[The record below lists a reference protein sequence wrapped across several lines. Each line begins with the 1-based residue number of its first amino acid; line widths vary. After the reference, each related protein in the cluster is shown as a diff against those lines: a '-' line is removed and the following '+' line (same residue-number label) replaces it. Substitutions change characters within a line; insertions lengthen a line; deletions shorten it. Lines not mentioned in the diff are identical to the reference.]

1 MVAAK
6 IARKIAQDVGFDLV
20 YLILT
25 GIRKM
30 SNYRVVPRND
40 ADFPENRSLR
50 GTKMQKKMIM

>member
-1 MVAAK
+1 MVVAK

-50 GTKMQKKMIM
+50 GTKMQKK